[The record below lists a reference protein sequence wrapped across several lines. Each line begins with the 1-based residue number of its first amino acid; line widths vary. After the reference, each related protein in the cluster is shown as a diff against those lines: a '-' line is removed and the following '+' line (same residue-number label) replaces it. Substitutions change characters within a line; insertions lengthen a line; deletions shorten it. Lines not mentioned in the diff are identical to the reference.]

1 MLAKQAICQISALT
15 GLAPLYPAESQWYA
29 QMATARLPD
38 NIECVQFQKALWDQ
52 YQIEIPLINWNGKKL
67 IRFSFQ
73 AYNSILDL
81 DFLTAALKELLY

>member
-1 MLAKQAICQISALT
+1 MLARQAIHQISALT
-15 GLAPLYPAESQWYA
+15 GLAPLYPAKSQLYA

-38 NIECVQFQKALWDQ
+38 NIDCVQLQKALWDQ
-52 YQIEIPLINWNGKKL
+52 YRIEIPLINWNGIKL